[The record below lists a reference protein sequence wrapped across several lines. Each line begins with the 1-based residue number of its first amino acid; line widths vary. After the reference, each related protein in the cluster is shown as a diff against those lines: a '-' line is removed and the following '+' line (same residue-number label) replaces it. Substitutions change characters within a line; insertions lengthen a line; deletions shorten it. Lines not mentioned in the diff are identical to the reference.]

1 MAEGWIRLPK
11 DIINSDIWMN
21 KNAFRVWLY
30 LLLTAKEDG
39 TAKVSRQTI
48 SDKTGLSVKE
58 VRNLLDD
65 KKGANFRA
73 YFRANKR
80 ANSKITYTL
89 AGYENFAV
97 IGANERAN
105 FGANFGANEN
115 SEIPIISREK
125 EQRANNE
132 DKELQKIAPENPA
145 PTPINNIYNNNS
157 FSKTLSYSI
166 LNTNSLPK
174 DTTSKS
180 DIDNLTT
187 SNLTNE
193 RKEKENITAK
203 AVKKEKEKN
212 QAVLPK
218 DEKSAPANA
227 VTPSETKP
235 GKPKYFLTHAEAT
248 AYIRKRCKD
257 DRLADKMCEWADM
270 RYAMRKDSRLT
281 QTAIDRSFKAFERYG
296 YHTAEKAI
304 ACLQQSIDNL
314 WAGLF
319 RVKDGGSG

>member
-11 DIINSDIWMN
+11 DIINSNIWIN

-48 SDKTGLSVKE
+48 SDKTGLSDRE
-58 VRNLLDD
+58 VRTAFKVLGATNETTNKMTSKTTNKGTIVKLAKYDD
-65 KKGANFRA
+65 FFVTATNETT
-73 YFRANKR
+73 NK
-80 ANSKITYTL
+80 ATNETTNKNSD
-89 AGYENFAV
+89 
-97 IGANERAN
+97 
-105 FGANFGANEN
+105 
-115 SEIPIISREK
+115 IPIISREK

-145 PTPINNIYNNNS
+145 PTPINNIYNNS

-174 DTTSKS
+174 DTTSQS

-218 DEKSAPANA
+218 GEKSTPADA

-235 GKPKYFLTHAEAT
+235 GKSKYFLTHAEAT

-281 QTAIDRSFKAFERYG
+281 QTAIDRSFKTFERYG

-319 RVKDGGSG
+319 RVKKDGGSG